1 MILTNRTFVA
11 VHTGLLFVFQ
21 LLATLDKDKML
32 YWWPGQDLSSIP
44 NKCQVCLFCQWRKL
58 RHLIASSNVNIY
70 LIEYLI
76 ILSSY
81 GSFQG

>member
-44 NKCQVCLFCQWRKL
+44 NKCQWRKL
-58 RHLIASSNVNIY
+58 RHLIASSNVNKY
-70 LIEYLI
+70 LIKYLI
-76 ILSSY
+76 ILPSY
-81 GSFQG
+81 GAFQG